1 MAPDDAADLIG
12 ELEQERRKPVFE
24 LMSTSQ
30 QHKLRKL
37 LQYHPTTAG
46 GMMSPDYVWV
56 VDDSSVDMALEAVR
70 TDDKSPSQLLTT
82 VFVTSHDGRFVG
94 SIGLVELLRAEHSKT
109 MTELE
114 LTRVSVHGNA
124 DFADVALTM
133 GDYNLTSLAVV
144 DAAGNL
150 IGAISSDDVIE
161 QLIPEDWRDRA
172 EASTGV

>member
-1 MAPDDAADLIG
+1 
-12 ELEQERRKPVFE
+12 
-24 LMSTSQ
+24 
-30 QHKLRKL
+30 
-37 LQYHPTTAG
+37 
-46 GMMSPDYVWV
+46 
-56 VDDSSVDMALEAVR
+56 
-70 TDDKSPSQLLTT
+70 
-82 VFVTSHDGRFVG
+82 
-94 SIGLVELLRAEHSKT
+94 
-109 MTELE
+109 
-114 LTRVSVHGNA
+114 VHGNA